1 MDIPSLPLNDGNSIP
16 QVGLGTW
23 PLSDTEVAN
32 VVESA
37 IALGYRHIDTA
48 AKYRNETGIGEG
60 IRRSGIDRTELFV
73 TTKLNGDYQGEG
85 RAIAGLEESL
95 QRLGLEYV
103 DLLLMHWPA
112 PWLGLYVDTWKTY
125 EKLKADGL
133 ARSIGVSNF
142 KVSHL
147 ERLAAETDTVP
158 AVNQIQL
165 DPRITR
171 LEQRGYDATHGI
183 VTQSWSPLGGEGA
196 SALRSP
202 VIEAIAQRHG
212 KTAGQVVLRWH
223 VQNGLVVIP
232 KSSNATRLAENLA
245 VFDFELDTD
254 DLAQIA
260 TLDEGPDAG
269 LDSDVT
275 GH

>member
-1 MDIPSLPLNDGNSIP
+1 MIPSVEMNDGNSIP
-16 QVGLGTW
+16 QLGVGTW
-23 PLSDTEVAN
+23 PLDDTAVAEV
-32 VVESA
+32 VVQALE
-37 IALGYRHIDTA
+37 LGYRHVDTA
-48 AKYRNETGIGEG
+48 AKYGNEAGVGEG
-60 IRRSGIDRTELFV
+60 IRRSGLDRADLFV
-73 TTKLNGDYQGEG
+73 TTKLDGPYQGEG
-85 RAIAGLEESL
+85 RAIAGLESSL

-112 PWLGLYVDTWKTY
+112 PWLGLYVDTWKTF

-147 ERLAAETDTVP
+147 QRLAAETDTVP

-171 LEQRGYDATHGI
+171 LEQRAYDTAHGI

-202 VIEAIAQRHG
+202 VIASIAQRHD

-232 KSSNATRLAENLA
+232 KTANTPRLAENLN
-245 VFDFELDTD
+245 VFDFELDAD

-269 LDSDVT
+269 NDSDVT